1 MFSMAAMS
9 TAMPTVGVRRNAP
22 ATRVAAAPA
31 TAFPA
36 MNGMSSASLGL
47 RSEGT
52 SPLRFRLFGVP
63 EAEASARTRARRG
76 RERQE
81 RTRDGIAPTGSL
93 RVAVIPPLRRR
104 VQPRARLDRRFVV
117 FRVLGF
123 RRAHYLLGTPG
134 GRARSR
140 ARNSRARASPPSRSP
155 RAAPPPRAIS
165 ALSTPALARSHP
177 TARLTFL
184 PPTRHTTKKH
194 QARARP
200 LPSASRRAASGS

>member
-52 SPLRFRLFGVP
+52 SPLRFLLFGVP

-93 RVAVIPPLRRR
+93 RVAVIPPLRPR

-123 RRAHYLLGTPG
+123 RRAHYLLGSLG
-134 GRARSR
+134 VARGP
-140 ARNSRARASPPSRSP
+140 ARGPSRARASPPSRSP
-155 RAAPPPRAIS
+155 RAAPPPRAIP
-165 ALSTPALARSHP
+165 ALLTPALA
-177 TARLTFL
+177 LTPDREADL
-184 PPTRHTTKKH
+184 PPPHSTHKKKH

>member
-1 MFSMAAMS
+1 MS

-93 RVAVIPPLRRR
+93 RVAVVPPRRR
-104 VQPRARLDRRFVV
+104 EASRARLDRRFVV
-117 FRVLGF
+117 FGVLGF
-123 RRAHYLLGTPG
+123 RRARISSGRLGV
-134 GRARSR
+134 ARGP
-140 ARNSRARASPPSRSP
+140 ARGTSRARASPPSRSP
-155 RAAPPPRAIS
+155 RAAPLPRAIS
-165 ALSTPALARSHP
+165 ALSTPALALAPDRE
-177 TARLTFL
+177 ADL
-184 PPTRHTTKKH
+184 PPHSTHNKKTSGAGATTPRLEAGNK
-194 QARARP
+194 
-200 LPSASRRAASGS
+200 